1 MRRSREGV
9 LTTRG
14 RWWCRTSNEWSSSSP
29 ATWRTMRSCCQDTF
43 PASNETTSN
52 YFRRDTCKGKIY
64 ASYRDSLKES
74 ETRLV
79 GQSSFFSL
87 WQQLTPLSCVPSQW
101 PTSAGLV
108 RRTTLLYTGF
118 TFAYSMEVILQD
130 SVCVFRWFER
140 WLFAFPSSLSYS
152 LHFPFFS
159 STPILFPDFPPLAVP
174 FPFLLSISPFSF
186 HLSSPPISS
195 QSYCIQSTSIL
206 ALSCW
211 SIHWLWWGT
220 DS

>member
-1 MRRSREGV
+1 
-9 LTTRG
+9 
-14 RWWCRTSNEWSSSSP
+14 
-29 ATWRTMRSCCQDTF
+29 MRSCCQDTF

-87 WQQLTPLSCVPSQW
+87 WQQLTPLSCVPSRW
-101 PTSAGLV
+101 LTSAGLV

-118 TFAYSMEVILQD
+118 TFCVQHGGYPSRFCLRFQVVWEVA
-130 SVCVFRWFER
+130 VC
-140 WLFAFPSSLSYS
+140 FPSSLSYS
-152 LHFPFFS
+152 LHFPFFP

-211 SIHWLWWGT
+211 SKHCLWWGT